1 MTMTPKFQLGQV
13 VATPA
18 ALEVLRE
25 SGQDGSEFI
34 DRHVRGDYGHMPL
47 EDVAA
52 NEEAIR
58 DDARVMSAY
67 TTLSGTKIWVITE
80 ADRSVTTLLLPE
92 DY

>member
-1 MTMTPKFQLGQV
+1 MTPKFQLGEI

-18 ALEVLRE
+18 ALETLRA

-34 DRHVRGDYGHMPL
+34 NRHVRGDYGDMPP

-58 DDARVMSAY
+58 DGARVMSAY
-67 TTLSGTKIWVITE
+67 TTLLGKKIWVITE

>member
-1 MTMTPKFQLGQV
+1 MTTPPKFQLGRI

-34 DRHVRGDYGHMPL
+34 DRHVRGDYGHMPPD
-47 EDVAA
+47 DVAA
-52 NEEAIR
+52 NEDALR
-58 DDARVMSAY
+58 DGARVMSAY
-67 TTLSGTKIWVITE
+67 TTLSGNRIWVITE
-80 ADRSVTTLLLPE
+80 ADRSITTLLLPE

>member
-1 MTMTPKFQLGQV
+1 MTMPPKFELGQI

-18 ALEVLRE
+18 ALETLHA

-34 DRHVRGDYGHMPL
+34 NRHVRGDYGEMPP

-52 NEEAIR
+52 NKEAVR
-58 DDARVMSAY
+58 DGARVMSAY
-67 TTLSGTKIWVITE
+67 TTLNGKRIWVITE
-80 ADRSVTTLLLPE
+80 ADRSATTLLLPE

>member
-1 MTMTPKFQLGQV
+1 MRLKFELGQI

-18 ALEVLRE
+18 ALESLRE
-25 SGQDGSEFI
+25 SGQDGSEFLS
-34 DRHVRGDYGHMPL
+34 RHVRGDYGEMPA

-52 NEEAIR
+52 NDEAIR
-58 DDARVMSAY
+58 DGARVMSAY
-67 TTLSGTKIWVITE
+67 TTLKGKRIWVITE

>member
-1 MTMTPKFQLGQV
+1 MRPKFQLGEI
-13 VATPA
+13 VATPT
-18 ALEVLRE
+18 ALETLQE

-34 DRHVRGDYGHMPL
+34 NRHVRGDYGHMPP

-58 DDARVMSAY
+58 DGARVMSAY
-67 TTLSGTKIWVITE
+67 TTLNGKTIWVITE